1 MGSDLAI
8 GRSAKR
14 SSDHRIPNSIF
25 PFSSF
30 VLLCLL
36 NTLRHA
42 TGLDHVTPLWEH
54 VAMEQDHSSSG
65 AAMACREVDSTAAGA
80 YTPPA
85 SPLGCLRSPEA
96 CAAGS
101 CNRRVRSDGPHCM
114 RALTLENGRLDEFAA
129 VMPSFWDELALMAA
143 PDAAS
148 GHSWTRE
155 MLVSGN
161 SRTSRD
167 VAERK
172 FVLRFVIPP
181 RDVECACLC
190 LTSCSLLLLPLGR
203 PADATAVMCL
213 PARTRA
219 GSRVCRVGRSRHR
232 FRRG

>member
-1 MGSDLAI
+1 
-8 GRSAKR
+8 
-14 SSDHRIPNSIF
+14 
-25 PFSSF
+25 
-30 VLLCLL
+30 
-36 NTLRHA
+36 
-42 TGLDHVTPLWEH
+42 
-54 VAMEQDHSSSG
+54 MEQDHSSSG

-96 CAAGS
+96 CAAAC

-203 PADATAVMCL
+203 PADAAAVMCL
-213 PARTRA
+213 PARARA